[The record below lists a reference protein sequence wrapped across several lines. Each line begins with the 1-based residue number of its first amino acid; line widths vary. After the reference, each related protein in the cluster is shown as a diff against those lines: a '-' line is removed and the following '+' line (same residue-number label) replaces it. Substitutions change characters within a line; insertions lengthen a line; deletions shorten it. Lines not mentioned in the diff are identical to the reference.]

1 MSLPLNLRVAARYL
15 EERMAR
21 NFGVIP
27 RELMLPPDLRKKPS
41 IKPEGTDLEIWTWFD
56 QKAAQGQG
64 RFFGIAYQAK
74 SNKPLWHWSFK
85 TRDALWKQINQS
97 IESRK
102 LSLKYKQE
110 QRDKRLNA
118 VPDVKVGDIFY
129 RSWGYD
135 QTNIN
140 FYEVTAVKGKSAILR
155 EVGKRV
161 VKEDSSAEYVVAAPG
176 KFKGA
181 PMKKLVQGDGRD
193 LRVKME
199 HGSASLWDGKP
210 KYQTGPYAGH

>member
-1 MSLPLNLRVAARYL
+1 MALSLSLRVAARYL
-15 EERMAR
+15 EDRMAR
-21 NFGVIP
+21 GFGTPP
-27 RELMLPPDLRKKPS
+27 RDFYLPPGLRQKPS

-56 QKAAQGQG
+56 PKANNGEG
-64 RFFGIAYQAK
+64 RYCGVAFQAK
-74 SNKPLWHWSFK
+74 SNKPLWHWCYK
-85 TRDALWKQINQS
+85 KKEPLWVQINKS

-140 FYEVTAVKGKSAILR
+140 FYQVTAVKGKSAILR

-210 KYQTGPYAGH
+210 KYQSGPYAGH